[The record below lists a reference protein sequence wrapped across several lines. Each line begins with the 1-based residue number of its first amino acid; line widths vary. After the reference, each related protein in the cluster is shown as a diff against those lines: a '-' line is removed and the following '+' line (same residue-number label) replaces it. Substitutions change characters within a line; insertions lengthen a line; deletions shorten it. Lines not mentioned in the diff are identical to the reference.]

1 MHQSFQVSWGV
12 RSQLYSIF
20 ERLFLW
26 KLRYPVLP
34 ELPSKRVGQVI
45 FLSVPLAPS
54 LMLSCY
60 THKMVHL
67 SQSLLLKPPV
77 LRQEYLSTI
86 TDTDPVIQLPHHSS
100 PPLHQPTPVYF
111 FHF

>member
-1 MHQSFQVSWGV
+1 QLSWGV
-12 RSQLYSIF
+12 CSHLYSIF

-67 SQSLLLKPPV
+67 SQSLLLKLPV
-77 LRQEYLSTI
+77 PRQEYLRTI
-86 TDTDPVIQLPHHSS
+86 TGSDHVLQLPHHCSR
-100 PPLHQPTPVYF
+100 PLNLPTP
-111 FHF
+111 